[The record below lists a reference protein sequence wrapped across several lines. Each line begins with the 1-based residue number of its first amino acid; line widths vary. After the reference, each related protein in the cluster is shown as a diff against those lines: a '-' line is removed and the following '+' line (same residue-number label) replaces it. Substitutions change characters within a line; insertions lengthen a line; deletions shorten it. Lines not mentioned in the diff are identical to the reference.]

1 VGSLALFSFSFP
13 LSPEPSSDAEDV
25 IAAIHYLIGEK
36 VIIPIIV
43 ASSGSSSS
51 YQGAW
56 GQICFASMVS
66 SLKLSLRRAKDK
78 RGMGGG
84 DFTVSW

>member
-13 LSPEPSSDAEDV
+13 LSPEASSDAEDV

-36 VIIPIIV
+36 VIIPI
-43 ASSGSSSS
+43 APSGSSSSS

-78 RGMGGG
+78 RGTGGG